1 MNASLNA
8 STRTYLYGVANAL
21 LPLLVGLG
29 LVSTAQAP
37 LIVTIVGAVLSGT
50 PSFLAFRNATQPAR
64 AWLYGVATAVIP
76 LLVLLGSLSS
86 SQAPLIVGLLGAL
99 LTATPSTVAIQHV
112 TPDELPVKDDP
123 IVIEDEGL

>member
-1 MNASLNA
+1 MGMNA

-29 LVSTAQAP
+29 LLSADQAP
-37 LIVTIVGAVLSGT
+37 LILTLVLAALSGI
-50 PSFLAFRNATQPAR
+50 PSLVALRNATQPAR
-64 AWLYGVATAVIP
+64 AWLYGIATAAIP
-76 LLVLLGSLSS
+76 LLVLLGALSD

-112 TPDELPVKDDP
+112 TPDEVLVKDDP
-123 IVIEDEGL
+123 VVEEI